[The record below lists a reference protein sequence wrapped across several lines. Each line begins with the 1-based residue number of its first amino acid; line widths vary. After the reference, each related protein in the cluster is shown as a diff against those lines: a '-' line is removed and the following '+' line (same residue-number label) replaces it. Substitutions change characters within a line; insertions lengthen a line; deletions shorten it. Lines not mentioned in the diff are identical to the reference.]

1 MQRKVLGIINVDFDA
16 TGKTDHILCICQI
29 LEKKYDYNEAVHQ
42 LIIDFKKVNV
52 SVRRKVLYNILFELV
67 ST

>member
-16 TGKTDHILCICQI
+16 TGQTDHILCICQI
-29 LEKKYDYNEAVHQ
+29 FEKKYDYNEAVHQ
-42 LIIDFKKVNV
+42 LFIDFKKVND
-52 SVRRKVLYNILFELV
+52 SVRRKALYILIELV